1 MDDKVKDL
9 VGTAMGKIKEL
20 SDADT
25 IIGDAIKIDGN
36 ITIIPV
42 SKVSYGFA
50 AGGSDLPSKTNSGL
64 FGGGSGG
71 GVSIQPLA
79 FIVVS
84 NGDVKL
90 LQLNQDKSSTGAIV
104 NLVPELFDK
113 IQGMF
118 TKDKSDKKANSA
130 ANNNVA
136 DAEPDLS
143 SDSDDITLDISDD
156 DDNGPSNYAGEFN
169 F

>member
-1 MDDKVKDL
+1 MDTKVKDL
-9 VGTAMGKIKEL
+9 VSTAIGQIHEL

-25 IIGDAIKIDGN
+25 IIGDPIKIDGN

-50 AGGSDLPSKTNSGL
+50 AGGSDLPSKNEKEI

-90 LQLNQDKSSTGAIV
+90 LELGSGNSPTNAIINAV
-104 NLVPELFDK
+104 PDLFTKIQSMFSKKKKTTEDETEITAEEEAPAEEPELEKVEINTDGFD
-113 IQGMF
+113 F
-118 TKDKSDKKANSA
+118 
-130 ANNNVA
+130 
-136 DAEPDLS
+136 
-143 SDSDDITLDISDD
+143 
-156 DDNGPSNYAGEFN
+156 
-169 F
+169 

>member
-1 MDDKVKDL
+1 MDTKVKDL
-9 VGTAMGKIKEL
+9 VSTAIGQIHEL

-25 IIGDAIKIDGN
+25 IIGDPIKIDGN

-50 AGGSDLPSKTNSGL
+50 AGGSDLPSKNEKEI

-90 LQLNQDKSSTGAIV
+90 LELGSGNSPTNAIINAV
-104 NLVPELFDK
+104 PDLFTKIQSMFSKKKKTTEDEAEITAEEEAPAEEPELEKVEINTDGFD
-113 IQGMF
+113 F
-118 TKDKSDKKANSA
+118 
-130 ANNNVA
+130 
-136 DAEPDLS
+136 
-143 SDSDDITLDISDD
+143 
-156 DDNGPSNYAGEFN
+156 
-169 F
+169 

>member
-1 MDDKVKDL
+1 MDTKVKDL
-9 VGTAMGKIKEL
+9 ISSAIGRIHEL

-25 IIGDAIKIDGN
+25 VIGDPIRVDGN

-50 AGGSDLPSKTNSGL
+50 AGGSDLPSKNEKEI

-84 NGDVKL
+84 DGDVKL
-90 LQLNQDKSSTGAIV
+90 LELGSGSTPANAIISA
-104 NLVPELFDK
+104 VPELFAK
-113 IQGMF
+113 IQSMF
-118 TKDKSDKKANSA
+118 SKKKSGDG
-130 ANNNVA
+130 
-136 DAEPDLS
+136 
-143 SDSDDITLDISDD
+143 SDSAVEPEIEKVEINTDGFD
-156 DDNGPSNYAGEFN
+156 F
-169 F
+169 

>member
-1 MDDKVKDL
+1 MKMDTKVKDL
-9 VGTAMGKIKEL
+9 VSSAIGKIHEL

-25 IIGDAIKIDGN
+25 VIGNPIKIDGG

-50 AGGSDLPSKTNSGL
+50 AGGSDLPSKTEKEI

-71 GVSIQPLA
+71 GVTINPLA

-84 NGDVKL
+84 GEDVKL
-90 LQLNQDKSSTGAIV
+90 LELGSGNSPANAIV
-104 NLVPELFDK
+104 SAVPDLITK
-113 IQGMF
+113 IQSMF
-118 TKDKSDKKANSA
+118 TKKKDK
-130 ANNNVA
+130 
-136 DAEPDLS
+136 
-143 SDSDDITLDISDD
+143 DSDAPINIADISE
-156 DDNGPSNYAGEFN
+156 PSASSEPEIEKVEINTEGFD

>member
-1 MDDKVKDL
+1 MDTKVKDL
-9 VGTAMGKIKEL
+9 ISSAIGRIHEL

-25 IIGDAIKIDGN
+25 VIGDPIRVDGN

-50 AGGSDLPSKTNSGL
+50 AGGSDLPSKNEKEI

-84 NGDVKL
+84 DGDVKL
-90 LQLNQDKSSTGAIV
+90 LELGSGSTPANAII
-104 NLVPELFDK
+104 NAVPELFAK
-113 IQGMF
+113 IQSMF
-118 TKDKSDKKANSA
+118 SKKKSGDG
-130 ANNNVA
+130 
-136 DAEPDLS
+136 
-143 SDSDDITLDISDD
+143 SDSAVEPEIEKVEINTDGFD
-156 DDNGPSNYAGEFN
+156 F
-169 F
+169 

>member
-1 MDDKVKDL
+1 MDTKVKDL
-9 VGTAMGKIKEL
+9 VSTAIGQIHEL

-25 IIGDAIKIDGN
+25 IIGDPIKIDGN

-50 AGGSDLPSKTNSGL
+50 AGGSDLPSKNEKEI

-90 LQLNQDKSSTGAIV
+90 LELGSGNSPTNAIINAV
-104 NLVPELFDK
+104 PDLFTKIQSMFSKKKKTTEDEAGITAEEEAPVEEPELEEVEINTDGFD
-113 IQGMF
+113 F
-118 TKDKSDKKANSA
+118 
-130 ANNNVA
+130 
-136 DAEPDLS
+136 
-143 SDSDDITLDISDD
+143 
-156 DDNGPSNYAGEFN
+156 
-169 F
+169 

>member
-1 MDDKVKDL
+1 MDTKVKDL
-9 VGTAMGKIKEL
+9 VSTAIGQIHEL

-25 IIGDAIKIDGN
+25 IIGDPIKIDGN

-50 AGGSDLPSKTNSGL
+50 AGGSDLPSKNEKEI

-90 LQLNQDKSSTGAIV
+90 LELGSGNSPTNAIINAV
-104 NLVPELFDK
+104 PDLFTKIQSMFSKKKKTTEDETEITAEEEVPAEEPELEKVEINTDGFD
-113 IQGMF
+113 F
-118 TKDKSDKKANSA
+118 
-130 ANNNVA
+130 
-136 DAEPDLS
+136 
-143 SDSDDITLDISDD
+143 
-156 DDNGPSNYAGEFN
+156 
-169 F
+169 

>member
-9 VGTAMGKIKEL
+9 VGTAMSKIKEL

-64 FGGGSGG
+64 FGGGTGG
-71 GVSIQPLA
+71 GVTIQPLA

-84 NGDVKL
+84 GGDVKL
-90 LQLNQDKSSTGAIV
+90 LQLNQDKSSAGAIV

-113 IQGMF
+113 IQGLF
-118 TKDKSDKKANSA
+118 TKDKSKDSSPAPSA
-130 ANNNVA
+130 Q
-136 DAEPDLS
+136 PDIDTEGLNLS
-143 SDSDDITLDISDD
+143 LDD
-156 DDNGPSNYAGEFN
+156 DEDTSGNEGGKSNFAGEFD

>member
-1 MDDKVKDL
+1 MDTKVKDL
-9 VGTAMGKIKEL
+9 VSTAIGQIHEL

-25 IIGDAIKIDGN
+25 IIGDPIKIDGN

-50 AGGSDLPSKTNSGL
+50 AGGSDLPSKNEKEI

-84 NGDVKL
+84 GGDVKL
-90 LQLNQDKSSTGAIV
+90 LELGSGNSPTNAII
-104 NLVPELFDK
+104 NAVPELFTK
-113 IQGMF
+113 IQSMF
-118 TKDKSDKKANSA
+118 SKKKKT
-130 ANNNVA
+130 
-136 DAEPDLS
+136 AEEEAEIIAEEEAPAEEPELEEVEINTDGF
-143 SDSDDITLDISDD
+143 D
-156 DDNGPSNYAGEFN
+156 F
-169 F
+169 

>member
-1 MDDKVKDL
+1 MDTKVKDL
-9 VGTAMGKIKEL
+9 VSTAMGKIKEI

-25 IIGDAIKIDGN
+25 IIGDPIKIDGD

-50 AGGSDLPSKTNSGL
+50 AGGSDLPSKNEKEC

-79 FIVVS
+79 FIVVA

-90 LQLNQDKSSTGAIV
+90 LELGPGSSPANAIISA
-104 NLVPELFDK
+104 VPDLFTK

-118 TKDKSDKKANSA
+118 SKKKDAKEEAPA
-130 ANNNVA
+130 ETA
-136 DAEPDLS
+136 DTSAEPEIEKV
-143 SDSDDITLDISDD
+143 DINTDGFD
-156 DDNGPSNYAGEFN
+156 F
-169 F
+169 

>member
-9 VGTAMGKIKEL
+9 VSTAMSKIKEL

-25 IIGDAIKIDGN
+25 IIGDTIRVNDEVS
-36 ITIIPV
+36 IIPV

-71 GVSIQPLA
+71 GVTIQPLA
-79 FIVVS
+79 FIAIS
-84 NGDVKL
+84 GGDVKL
-90 LQLNQDKSSTGAIV
+90 LQLNQDTSSTGAIV

-113 IQGMF
+113 VQGLF
-118 TKDKSDKKANSA
+118 SKKNKNKDDEPSALPPKDIDTEGLNFSLEDDEEEAPKENKSNANF
-130 ANNNVA
+130 
-136 DAEPDLS
+136 
-143 SDSDDITLDISDD
+143 
-156 DDNGPSNYAGEFN
+156 AGEFD